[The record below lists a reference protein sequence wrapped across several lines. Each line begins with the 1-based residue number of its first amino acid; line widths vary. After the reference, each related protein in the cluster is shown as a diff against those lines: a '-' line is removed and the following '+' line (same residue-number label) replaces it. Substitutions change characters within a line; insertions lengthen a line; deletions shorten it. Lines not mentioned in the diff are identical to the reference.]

1 MRTAKTARSAVDVM
15 TAVVAVVDLEV
26 VTTAVARPRA
36 VTAPEVAD
44 SARVQAVDSAHVVKA
59 APRAVMAMTAADLRA
74 VLEIVTAVTVAAR
87 RSASGWRSRRM
98 CR

>member
-1 MRTAKTARSAVDVM
+1 MQKTARSVADVM
-15 TAVVAVVDLEV
+15 TAVVAVDSEV

-36 VTAPEVAD
+36 VTAPEAEARARV
-44 SARVQAVDSAHVVKA
+44 RVQAVDSAHVVKA
-59 APRAVMAMTAADLRA
+59 APRAVMVMTAADRRA
-74 VLEIVTAVTVAAR
+74 VLEIVTATVADR